1 MDDFADAL
9 ERGVEFFRFETK
21 QRYTRGVFAV
31 RQEIL
36 RLQAMRESRKL
47 GRGPSAARMLLHNKL
62 CLLKRRSLKRHRDTQ
77 GEIVYAL
84 THTRHRT
91 PAQVWPS

>member
-36 RLQAMRESRKL
+36 RLQATRESRFTANSVG
-47 GRGPSAARMLLHNKL
+47 GRQQHACSFTT
-62 CLLKRRSLKRHRDTQ
+62 SS
-77 GEIVYAL
+77 V
-84 THTRHRT
+84 
-91 PAQVWPS
+91 S